1 MVIFRERNEG
11 DAERFE
17 SALWKAKKGIK
28 EACEIFEDMKDEFSE
43 RGGRYSERYNQRG
56 YNQRGYDERSDYYGR
71 EWDDMHERRGYRR
84 Y

>member
-11 DAERFE
+11 DSERFE

-56 YNQRGYDERSDYYGR
+56 YNQRGYDERGDYYGR